1 MTISLAK
8 YRYLIVDVDGVLRR
22 SRQPLPGAGQ
32 FLPWI
37 VQRGMDYRI
46 VSNNSMSPPERLRTT
61 FAEMGII
68 TDEAHII
75 TSATGTAWYLKR
87 LAPQGGKVYI
97 IGEEGIRKAL
107 LDDGLFTLDDQQADF
122 VVVAIDRSFT
132 YEKLARACTLIRN
145 GARFIA
151 TNTDA
156 TYPMEVGVIP
166 GGGALVAAV
175 QVCAETKPIVIGKPE
190 RILFD
195 MALDQM
201 GATKE
206 ETVVLGDRLD
216 TDIAGALAAGMDSIM
231 VLTGI
236 NSNED
241 VLASPYKPTFI
252 FNDLPAL
259 MKAWEISMTGG
270 HDDQRT

>member
-270 HDDQRT
+270 HDDRRT

>member
-201 GATKE
+201 GATRE

-270 HDDQRT
+270 HDDRRT